1 MKNRPV
7 RGDSETDKIQI
18 VNKVLKDKKIE
29 YLKEEF
35 YKSKIS
41 EGSEFIYGYKHF
53 LNSDPHKGFDK
64 GFYETL
70 IGDLSLIHI

>member
-41 EGSEFIYGYKHF
+41 EGSGLE
-53 LNSDPHKGFDK
+53 L
-64 GFYETL
+64 
-70 IGDLSLIHI
+70 